1 MMMAAAAAG
10 VLEDEGMMTMDTDTD
25 TDPGGGWSDER

>member
-1 MMMAAAAAG
+1 MMMAAAAGG

-25 TDPGGGWSDER
+25 TDTGGDWSDEG